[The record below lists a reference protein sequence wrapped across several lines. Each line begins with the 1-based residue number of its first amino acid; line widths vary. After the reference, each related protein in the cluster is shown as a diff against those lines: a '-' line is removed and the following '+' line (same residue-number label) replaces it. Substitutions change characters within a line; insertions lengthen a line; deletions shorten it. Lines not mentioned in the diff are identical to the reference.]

1 MFEYFLAAGIARECS
16 DVYRDLGGLRL
27 SGSQHNTEGVVEVC
41 YQSTSQ
47 SPLEWGVVCAE
58 TENWANE
65 NANVV
70 CRQLGFADQGKTI
83 H

>member
-1 MFEYFLAAGIARECS
+1 MQSDKSGCFLAGIARECS

-47 SPLEWGVVCAE
+47 SSLEWGVVCGQ
-58 TENWANE
+58 NWANE
-65 NANVV
+65 NAVVV
-70 CRQLGFADQGKTI
+70 CRQLGFADQG
-83 H
+83 